1 MSFGGVDG
9 VASLYTLP
17 SEEEWRESEACTRWD
32 TIGLV
37 AHGGG
42 DDQVQ
47 RLPWWWKCRRNL
59 MVAASSGVNV
69 MFGSG
74 NGSSK

>member
-32 TIGLV
+32 TIELV
-37 AHGGG
+37 AQGGG
-42 DDQVQ
+42 DDQV
-47 RLPWWWKCRRNL
+47 
-59 MVAASSGVNV
+59 
-69 MFGSG
+69 
-74 NGSSK
+74 